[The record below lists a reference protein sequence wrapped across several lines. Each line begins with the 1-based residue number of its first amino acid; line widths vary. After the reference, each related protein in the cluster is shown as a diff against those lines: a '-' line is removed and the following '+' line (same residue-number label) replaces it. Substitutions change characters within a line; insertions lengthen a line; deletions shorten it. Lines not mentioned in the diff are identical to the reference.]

1 MYGTSQARTGSP
13 IKPGAVATPAG
24 YGTRTG
30 YVPSGGQMASTY
42 YGPSQYGTP
51 QPPVART
58 GYAGLSSNPQQMM
71 MDRQQAQVAAQ
82 SQARLAA
89 QTSFGSSRQDSGT
102 PQPPNALYG
111 APNGTSM
118 ST

>member
-1 MYGTSQARTGSP
+1 
-13 IKPGAVATPAG
+13 
-24 YGTRTG
+24 
-30 YVPSGGQMASTY
+30 MASTY

-51 QPPVART
+51 QAPVNRT
-58 GYAGLSSNPQQMM
+58 GYSGLPSSNAQQMM
-71 MDRQQAQVAAQ
+71 IDRQQAQVVAQ

-89 QTSFGSSRQDSGT
+89 QNSFNSRQGSGT
-102 PQPPNALYG
+102 PQPPSGTLGG

>member
-1 MYGTSQARTGSP
+1 
-13 IKPGAVATPAG
+13 
-24 YGTRTG
+24 
-30 YVPSGGQMASTY
+30 
-42 YGPSQYGTP
+42 
-51 QPPVART
+51 
-58 GYAGLSSNPQQMM
+58 MM